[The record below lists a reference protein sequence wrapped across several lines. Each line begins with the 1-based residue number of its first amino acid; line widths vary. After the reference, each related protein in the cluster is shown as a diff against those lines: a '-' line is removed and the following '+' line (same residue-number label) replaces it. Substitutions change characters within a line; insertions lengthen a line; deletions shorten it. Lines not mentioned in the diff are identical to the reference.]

1 MSSVSPTASVSSQP
15 PIAYTPPVKDRAQED
30 AKTAEK
36 TAAKV
41 ADFTA
46 TAVKA
51 QAVKESGK
59 GTALD
64 IQA

>member
-1 MSSVSPTASVSSQP
+1 MSNITQTASVSSQP
-15 PIAYTPPVKDRAQED
+15 PIPYTPPVKDRAQED

-36 TAAKV
+36 NAAKT
-41 ADFTA
+41 ADLTA

-51 QAVKESGK
+51 QATKEA
-59 GTALD
+59 GTGTVLD